1 MKLKKVTIHKYKS
14 FETDQTFEVQD
25 DVTILVG
32 MNESGKTSV
41 LESIAKTNYFQ
52 NDKKFKF
59 NKTHDYPR
67 REKKK
72 MDKSEV
78 MPKAIT
84 CVYSLDDELKK
95 SVESKVGKNVF
106 SLNELI
112 VTTKYDN
119 VGYWNNMHADFMAF
133 IENKTKELGISSK
146 TLNDKLAKIKNGLV
160 NFPSGLTSRR
170 GAELY

>member
-1 MKLKKVTIHKYKS
+1 MKLTKVTLHKYKS

-59 NKTHDYPR
+59 NKTHDFPR

-72 MDKSEV
+72 MDKSGV

-84 CVYSLDDELKK
+84 CIYSIDEELKK
-95 SVESKVGKNVF
+95 RIELKVGKNVF
-106 SLNELI
+106 SLNELN
-112 VTTKYDN
+112 VTTKYN
-119 VGYWNNMHADFMAF
+119 NQGTWNNMDADYTAF
-133 IENKTKELGISSK
+133 IEN
-146 TLNDKLAKIKNGLV
+146 
-160 NFPSGLTSRR
+160 
-170 GAELY
+170 

>member
-1 MKLKKVTIHKYKS
+1 MKLKNVTVHKYKS
-14 FETDQTFEVQD
+14 FETDQNFEVQD

-32 MNESGKTSV
+32 MNESGKTSI
-41 LESIAKTNYFQ
+41 LESIGKTNYFQ

-72 MDKSEV
+72 MDKSGV

-84 CVYSLDDELKK
+84 CVYSIDDGLKEEI
-95 SVESKVGKNVF
+95 ESKVGKNIF
-106 SLNELI
+106 TLNELS

-119 VGYWNNMHADFMAF
+119 VEIWNNMNADFSAF

-146 TLNDKLAKIKNGLV
+146 TLKV
-160 NFPSGLTSRR
+160 
-170 GAELY
+170 